1 MSSNSVKE
9 IFQESMDKLN
19 SILMYLDHQLGTVS
33 LTEDEIKSLGGVKNE
48 VEPMHTILEEQK
60 GTDKKNKKKEKPKEN
75 KEEKPEEKKEEK
87 KEEKPAE
94 EKKEK
99 KNKKKE
105 EKKDGEP
112 KKEENNNDIDDSL
125 ILDLIDNKNYK
136 EYCDDALSDINFIK
150 MKKTV

>member
-112 KKEENNNDIDDSL
+112 KKEEKKKHEQKKEWNQKKFLNYVIYVSVMS
-125 ILDLIDNKNYK
+125 KNVQY
-136 EYCDDALSDINFIK
+136 
-150 MKKTV
+150 